1 LSLGCVGYILA
12 DVCKRGRLRSS
23 LCLNFYFLSFLGQN
37 VGIDKK
43 QIFCAMNEILINQIL
58 QSLARLLAENSEQII
73 EVNKLDLNSCPT
85 DDLVIYDRLKVDEAK
100 VAKMIDS
107 VKKVIATPNPIGKI
121 LYSHTR
127 ENGLRIEN
135 RTVPF
140 GTILII
146 YEARPDVSIEAAII
160 ALKAG
165 NRILLKGGKEARN
178 TNLCLAELW
187 QKALTENGADANFV
201 RYLDLSREETQ
212 KLIAGETEKFDL
224 VIPRGGETLIEF
236 VLKNAKVPVIVSGRG
251 NNFAYIAE
259 DANFEKALSIILN
272 GKSRLSVCNALDKVL
287 IDEKLPDLAEKVD
300 RIVDALH
307 GESIEVLGDA
317 SVNYINPSAKLFGE
331 DVWFEEF
338 LSAKMVVGIVSNIDE
353 AIEKINKYSGGHS
366 ATIITENAKLAEQ
379 FMNEVDSAAVYHN
392 ASTRFTDGGEFGL
405 GAEIA
410 ISTQK
415 LHFRG
420 PLGAEHL
427 LTNKWFVFGNGQ
439 IRN

>member
-1 LSLGCVGYILA
+1 MLNEQLKNSILKSLAKLLSE
-12 DVCKRGRLRSS
+12 
-23 LCLNFYFLSFLGQN
+23 
-37 VGIDKK
+37 KK
-43 QIFCAMNEILINQIL
+43 NEII
-58 QSLARLLAENSEQII
+58 AA
-73 EVNKLDLNSCPT
+73 NKLDLETCPK
-85 DDLVIYDRLKVDEAK
+85 DDLVIFDRLKVDE
-100 VAKMIDS
+100 
-107 VKKVIATPNPIGKI
+107 KKVENMISSVEKVIEANDPVGKI
-121 LYSHTR
+121 ISSHTR
-127 ENGLRIEN
+127 ENGLKIEN

-165 NRILLKGGKEARN
+165 NKILLKGGKEARN
-178 TNLCLAELW
+178 TNLFLAELW
-187 QKALTENGADANFV
+187 KIALEENGVDENFV
-201 RYLDLSREETQ
+201 KYLDISREETQ
-212 KLIAGETEKFDL
+212 KLICGERENFDL
-224 VIPRGGETLIEF
+224 VIPRGGETLIDF
-236 VLKNAKVPVIVSGRG
+236 VLKNSKAPVLVSGRG
-251 NNFAYIAE
+251 NNFAFIDTEA
-259 DANFEKALSIILN
+259 DFEKSQKIVIN

-287 IDEKLPDLAEKVD
+287 LDENLPEFEAKTQQLIKALREENIEIFGDEKIC
-300 RIVDALH
+300 RID
-307 GESIEVLGDA
+307 D
-317 SVNYINPSAKLFGE
+317 SVSLFFGE
-331 DVWFEEF
+331 EIWFEEF
-338 LSAKMVVGIVSNIDE
+338 LSAKILVATVKDLDE

-366 ATIITENAKLAEQ
+366 AAILTENAEKAER
-379 FMNEVDSAAVYHN
+379 FMNEVDCAAVYHN

>member
-1 LSLGCVGYILA
+1 M
-12 DVCKRGRLRSS
+12 K
-23 LCLNFYFLSFLGQN
+23 
-37 VGIDKK
+37 
-43 QIFCAMNEILINQIL
+43 EELINHVL
-58 QSLARLLAENSEQII
+58 KSLSRLLAENKQQII
-73 EVNKLDLNSCPT
+73 EANKLDLKNCPQ
-85 DDLVIYDRLKVDEAK
+85 DDLVIYDRLKVDDAK
-100 VAKMIDS
+100 VEKMIDS
-107 VKKVIATPNPIGKI
+107 VKKVIASPNPIGKV

-165 NRILLKGGKEARN
+165 NKILLKGGKEARN
-178 TNLCLAELW
+178 TNLCLAKIW
-187 QKALTENGADANFV
+187 MQALEDSQTDKSTV
-201 RYLDLSREETQ
+201 RYLDISREETQ
-212 KLIAGETEKFDL
+212 KLISGETEKFDL
-224 VIPRGGETLIEF
+224 VIPRGGEMLIDF
-236 VLKNAKVPVIVSGRG
+236 VLKNSKVPVIVSGRG
-251 NNFAYIAE
+251 NNFAYVAE
-259 DANFEKALSIILN
+259 DADFEMALKIILD

-287 IDEKLPDLAEKVD
+287 LDEKLPDLES
-300 RIVDALH
+300 RIEVVKNAF
-307 GESIEVLGDA
+307 EAINIEVLDGKEIDA
-317 SVNYINPSAKLFGE
+317 EIWE
-331 DVWFEEF
+331 EEF
-338 LSAKMVVGIVSNIDE
+338 LSAKIVIATVSNLDE
-353 AIEKINKYSGGHS
+353 AIEKINQYSGGHS
-366 ATIITENAKLAEQ
+366 ATIITELSENAEK

-427 LTNKWFVFGNGQ
+427 LTNKWFVFGDGQ
-439 IRN
+439 IRK

>member
-1 LSLGCVGYILA
+1 
-12 DVCKRGRLRSS
+12 
-23 LCLNFYFLSFLGQN
+23 
-37 VGIDKK
+37 
-43 QIFCAMNEILINQIL
+43 MNEILINQVLIA
-58 QSLARLLAENSEQII
+58 LARLLDENKEQII
-73 EVNKLDLNSCPT
+73 EANKLDLKICPQ
-85 DDLVIYDRLKVDEAK
+85 DDLVIYDRLKVDDAK
-100 VAKMIDS
+100 VEKMIDS
-107 VKKVIATPNPIGKI
+107 VKKVLHQKSPIGKM

-201 RYLDLSREETQ
+201 RYLDISREETQ
-212 KLIAGETEKFDL
+212 KLISGETEKFDL
-224 VIPRGGETLIEF
+224 VIPRGGETLIDF
-236 VLKNAKVPVIVSGRG
+236 VLKNSKAPVIVSGRG
-251 NNFAYIAE
+251 NNFAYVAE
-259 DANFEKALSIILN
+259 DADFEMALEIILD

-287 IDEKLPDLAEKVD
+287 LDEKLPDL
-300 RIVDALH
+300 
-307 GESIEVLGDA
+307 ESRTLEIKNAFESMKIEVLDGQEID
-317 SVNYINPSAKLFGE
+317 SATWE
-331 DVWFEEF
+331 EEF
-338 LSAKMVVGIVSNIDE
+338 LSAKIVVGTVKNIDE

-366 ATIITENAKLAEQ
+366 ATIITETHEKAEK

-427 LTNKWFVFGNGQ
+427 LTNKWFIYGDGQ
-439 IRN
+439 IRK